1 MVGVVYV
8 APLAIILAASFA
20 GQWNGVFPSMPT
32 LEHFASA
39 LTGDSGAQ
47 LRASII
53 TGMAASA
60 FALIVG
66 TWSALALRS
75 LPLVPRRILDLAFF
89 IPSAVP
95 SVSVGLG
102 LLVAFSRPPL
112 LLNGTVAIVV
122 IAHFILISAFTYGS
136 VSAGLARLSPD
147 FEQVAESLGARPLY
161 KLWHVTL
168 ADDPALSHRRLQP
181 ELCAVDGRAR
191 RDRHGLSTRL
201 VDDSGRHLLADRS
214 RRCIRRR
221 GDVHCADHHH
231 FGRVDPSLEDSDQGG
246 PRVEEC
252 LCVQHEPAQS
262 ESDTNQSPERRAWA
276 ARNLDQVARAMLAED
291 ERYFLRQ
298 SVSTPCLNAIVK
310 AEGIYLE
317 DTAGRRSM
325 DFHGNNVHHIG
336 YGHPRL
342 KRAIAEQ
349 MEALPFT
356 PRRYTSDP
364 AIALARKL
372 AEITPG
378 NLSKVLLTT
387 GGSDAIEVAIKIARA
402 ATGRYKTLS
411 FWDAFHGAGF
421 GAAAVGGEALFRSGR
436 IGPLMPGAE
445 HVAPF
450 SSYRCPYGTSSAEE
464 SGAACARMIDYV
476 LGREGDVAAFIAE
489 PIRAVPYI
497 PPPGFWAE
505 VRKICDRHGTLL
517 IFDEI
522 PNGLGKHRQDVQL
535 ASTTGSCRIFSWSAK
550 HSAAAFF
557 PIAAVVAQP
566 ELDVGADY
574 AFGHYTHEKNPVTSR
589 AALTTIE
596 IIEDEGL
603 VANADKGRRRGAQPT
618 RGSQG
623 QA

>member
-1 MVGVVYV
+1 
-8 APLAIILAASFA
+8 
-20 GQWNGVFPSMPT
+20 
-32 LEHFASA
+32 
-39 LTGDSGAQ
+39 
-47 LRASII
+47 
-53 TGMAASA
+53 
-60 FALIVG
+60 
-66 TWSALALRS
+66 
-75 LPLVPRRILDLAFF
+75 
-89 IPSAVP
+89 
-95 SVSVGLG
+95 
-102 LLVAFSRPPL
+102 
-112 LLNGTVAIVV
+112 
-122 IAHFILISAFTYGS
+122 
-136 VSAGLARLSPD
+136 
-147 FEQVAESLGARPLY
+147 
-161 KLWHVTL
+161 VT
-168 ADDPALSHRRLQP
+168 S
-181 ELCAVDGRAR
+181 
-191 RDRHGLSTRL
+191 
-201 VDDSGRHLLADRS
+201 
-214 RRCIRRR
+214 
-221 GDVHCADHHH
+221 
-231 FGRVDPSLEDSDQGG
+231 
-246 PRVEEC
+246 
-252 LCVQHEPAQS
+252 HEPAQS

-276 ARNLDQVARAMLAED
+276 SRNLDQAARAMLAED

-317 DTAGRRSM
+317 DTAGRRTM

-349 MEALPFT
+349 MDALPFT

-364 AIALARKL
+364 AIALAKKL

-378 NLSKVLLTT
+378 NLGKVLLTT
-387 GGSDAIEVAIKIARA
+387 GGSDANEVAIKIARA

-489 PIRAVPYI
+489 PIRAVPFI
-497 PPPGFWAE
+497 PPSGFWAE

-522 PNGLGKHRQDVQL
+522 PNGLGR
-535 ASTTGSCRIFSWSAK
+535 TGRMFGCQHDNVVPDMLVVGKALGGGIL
-550 HSAAAFF
+550 
-557 PIAAVVAQP
+557 PIAAVVAKP

-603 VANADKGRRRGAQPT
+603 VANAEKVGAAALKRLEGLKAKHKIVGDVRGKGLIIGIELVSDRAAKTPAPQAAEKVMYGAMERGLSFKTTFGNVLTLTPPLTITQAQMDEAIDIID
-618 RGSQG
+618 GCLG
-623 QA
+623 EVGI

>member
-1 MVGVVYV
+1 M
-8 APLAIILAASFA
+8 
-20 GQWNGVFPSMPT
+20 
-32 LEHFASA
+32 E
-39 LTGDSGAQ
+39 
-47 LRASII
+47 
-53 TGMAASA
+53 
-60 FALIVG
+60 
-66 TWSALALRS
+66 
-75 LPLVPRRILDLAFF
+75 RIL
-89 IPSAVP
+89 PK
-95 SVSVGLG
+95 
-102 LLVAFSRPPL
+102 R
-112 LLNGTVAIVV
+112 
-122 IAHFILISAFTYGS
+122 
-136 VSAGLARLSPD
+136 
-147 FEQVAESLGARPLY
+147 GA
-161 KLWHVTL
+161 
-168 ADDPALSHRRLQP
+168 PAP
-181 ELCAVDGRAR
+181 
-191 RDRHGLSTRL
+191 
-201 VDDSGRHLLADRS
+201 
-214 RRCIRRR
+214 
-221 GDVHCADHHH
+221 
-231 FGRVDPSLEDSDQGG
+231 
-246 PRVEEC
+246 
-252 LCVQHEPAQS
+252 S

-276 ARNLDQVARAMLAED
+276 ARHLDASARALLADD

-310 AEGIYLE
+310 AEGIFIE
-317 DTAGRRSM
+317 DTAGRRYM

-356 PRRYTSDP
+356 PRRYASEP
-364 AIALARKL
+364 AVALARKL
-372 AEITPG
+372 AGIAPG
-378 NLSKVLLTT
+378 NLNKVLFTT
-387 GGSDAIEVAIKIARA
+387 GGSDAIEVAIKIART

-497 PPPGFWAE
+497 PPAGFWNE

-517 IFDEI
+517 VFDEI
-522 PNGLGKHRQDVQL
+522 PTGLGK
-535 ASTTGSCRIFSWSAK
+535 TGKMFACEHDGAVPDILVLGKALGGGIL
-550 HSAAAFF
+550 
-557 PIAAVVAQP
+557 PIAAVIAEP

-574 AFGHYTHEKNPVTSR
+574 AFGHYTHEKNPVTAR

-603 VANADKGRRRGAQPT
+603 VANAAKIGATALARLNEVKARRQIVGDVRGLGLLIGIELVSDRASKAPASAAAEQVMYSALEQGLSFKTTFGNVLTLTPPLTVTEAQMDRAIDIVDKCLA
-618 RGSQG
+618 
-623 QA
+623 AI